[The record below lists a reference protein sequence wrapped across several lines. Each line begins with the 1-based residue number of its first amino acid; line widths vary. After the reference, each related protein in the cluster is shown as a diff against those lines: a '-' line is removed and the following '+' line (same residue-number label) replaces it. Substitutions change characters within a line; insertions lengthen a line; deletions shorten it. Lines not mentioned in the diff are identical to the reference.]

1 MAISP
6 LELRHI
12 VETAF
17 LPLHCRC
24 SSNARREITIEV
36 FDPVYGSVVVM
47 GGVPAETL
55 GNSRAISDFIAQIRS
70 EVSLIKAGT
79 PLPGRGQSSS
89 VTGVHWW

>member
-1 MAISP
+1 MVISP

-17 LPLHCRC
+17 FPLHCRC

-89 VTGVHWW
+89 VTGVH

>member
-36 FDPVYGSVVVM
+36 FDPVFGSVVVM
-47 GGVPAETL
+47 GGVPAATL

-70 EVSLIKAGT
+70 EVSLIKSRT
-79 PLPGRGQSSS
+79 PLPCRGRSR
-89 VTGVHWW
+89 

>member
-55 GNSRAISDFIAQIRS
+55 GSSRAISDFIAQIRS

-79 PLPGRGQSSS
+79 PLPGRGQSR
-89 VTGVHWW
+89 

>member
-55 GNSRAISDFIAQIRS
+55 GSSRAISDFIAQIRS

-79 PLPGRGQSSS
+79 PLPGRGQFR
-89 VTGVHWW
+89 